1 MIIEDKLM
9 RYVLYKKRTVN
20 EVRNKC
26 KSLKYEENYI
36 EDAIVYLEE
45 AGYINDKIYVE
56 KYINTVQKLKHMS
69 RNEIRID
76 LMRKGVEDDLI
87 DRAIQSDE
95 LEEFEFYSAEY
106 LLKKKI
112 KAGEE
117 LEKIKRFLLNKGYSY
132 SNVSKAIDNWNN
144 LNDN

>member
-26 KSLKYEENYI
+26 KLLKYEENYI
-36 EDAIVYLEE
+36 EDAIAYLEE

-56 KYINTVQKLKHMS
+56 KYISTIQKLKHMS

-76 LMRKGVEDDLI
+76 LIRKGVDDDLI
-87 DRAIQSDE
+87 DSAIQNDE

-117 LEKIKRFLLNKGYSY
+117 IEKIKRFLLNKGYSY

>member
-117 LEKIKRFLLNKGYSY
+117 
-132 SNVSKAIDNWNN
+132 
-144 LNDN
+144 

>member
-26 KSLKYEENYI
+26 KLLKYEENYI
-36 EDAIVYLEE
+36 EDAIAYLEE

-56 KYINTVQKLKHMS
+56 KYISTVQKLKHMS

-76 LMRKGVEDDLI
+76 LIRKGVDDDLI
-87 DRAIQSDE
+87 DSAIQNDE
-95 LEEFEFYSAEY
+95 LENFEFYSAEY

-117 LEKIKRFLLNKGYSY
+117 IEKIKRFLLNKGYSY

>member
-26 KSLKYEENYI
+26 KLLKYEENYI
-36 EDAIVYLEE
+36 EDAIAYLEE

-56 KYINTVQKLKHMS
+56 KYISTIQKLKHMS
-69 RNEIRID
+69 INEIRMD
-76 LMRKGVEDDLI
+76 LMRRGIDDNLI
-87 DRAIQSDE
+87 DTAIYNEEIQ
-95 LEEFEFYSAEY
+95 EFEFASAEY
-106 LLKKKI
+106 LVQKKM

-117 LEKIKRFLLNKGYSY
+117 IEKVKKFLLNKGYSY
-132 SNVSKAIDNWNN
+132 SNVSKAIDNWNDM
-144 LNDN
+144 NDN